1 MLELPAHRDLFVICK
16 TPQRSRRSRA
26 AAILLGALIALPV
39 FSQTAIA
46 PYQRQAVISQSDGV
60 VHVTA
65 NSPRPLAQILDA
77 LLQKFAWPVSYED
90 PRYGAA
96 ADLTSTH
103 VGSSQVKVPSGG
115 NFAVEFSENA
125 PDEEKTL
132 RAVVDQ
138 YNQSKNPGRF
148 ELRRADGN
156 FYVVGIAARDD
167 RGALATQS
175 VLLDFPITI
184 SSKER
189 TVEETVNEIC
199 SELSAHAHTAIAIGV
214 VPTSLLEHNKVTVGG
229 TKVPARELL
238 LQSVTGTHH
247 ALYWR
252 LLFDPN
258 SNAYTLDL
266 HSVKPS

>member
-1 MLELPAHRDLFVICK
+1 MIRES
-16 TPQRSRRSRA
+16 PQRIARTNAWPS
-26 AAILLGALIALPV
+26 ILLSALIALPV
-39 FSQTAIA
+39 FSQTPTG

-60 VHVTA
+60 VHVSA
-65 NSPRPLAQILDA
+65 NSPRPLAQTLDA
-77 LLQKFAWPVSYED
+77 LLQKYAWPVSYED
-90 PRYGAA
+90 PRYGAG
-96 ADLTSTH
+96 ADLVSAH
-103 VGSSQVKVPSGG
+103 IGSSQMTVPGG
-115 NFAVEFSENA
+115 GSFAVEFSEKA

-132 RAVVDQ
+132 RTVVEQ

-148 ELRRADGN
+148 ELRHADGN
-156 FYVVGIAARDD
+156 FYVVGTAARDNK
-167 RGALATQS
+167 GALATQQ

-199 SELSAHAHTAIAIGV
+199 SELSSHAHTAVAIGV

-229 TKVPARELL
+229 TKVPARDLL

-258 SNAYTLDL
+258 SKAYTLDL